1 MIRLRRLALEN
12 AKNTRNGS
20 ITFNDLESGASVTGL
35 YGQNGSGKTTVIT
48 ALQILKT
55 LMEGLPLGNEGIE
68 FISNEADHAHITAVF
83 DMEEGQATYEATLE
97 QSEGKDSRVANETLR
112 IATNDAR
119 ERILISHGINHAADD
134 MGYRS
139 WMTSPVV
146 QWKSLRSIGSADD
159 LLFQEETLSWSQG
172 RSFVF
177 SEQTRQIWKRIK
189 DIAKQ
194 QNKPSLSRAKALADN
209 LTPLTELAEKLARYA
224 RDNMRI
230 VTTRNGSSV
239 SFDYAPISSDGRRT
253 NMLDIS
259 HPVRVRSAYRRQVER
274 MVHQADQVMPALVP
288 GLHIQCSTKD
298 VTLEDGSEGVELFLH
313 SRRNGALIPLW
324 AESEGIRRIMGVL
337 GLLLRMFNEPD
348 VLVAVDE
355 LDSGIFEIL
364 LGDLLDVL
372 ATRGVGQLIFTA
384 HNLRVLETFTP
395 ASIVF
400 STADPSNRF
409 VAAKA
414 RESNNLRSMYIRAVS
429 MGGENMVMAD
439 RVKQSDIALAF
450 YQAGTNNTK
459 DNIDAR

>member
-1 MIRLRRLALEN
+1 M
-12 AKNTRNGS
+12 
-20 ITFNDLESGASVTGL
+20 ESGASVTGL

-134 MGYRS
+134 TGYRS

-209 LTPLTELAEKLARYA
+209 LTPPWQNSPRNWLDTR
-224 RDNMRI
+224 
-230 VTTRNGSSV
+230 VTTCV
-239 SFDYAPISSDGRRT
+239 S
-253 NMLDIS
+253 
-259 HPVRVRSAYRRQVER
+259 
-274 MVHQADQVMPALVP
+274 
-288 GLHIQCSTKD
+288 
-298 VTLEDGSEGVELFLH
+298 
-313 SRRNGALIPLW
+313 
-324 AESEGIRRIMGVL
+324 
-337 GLLLRMFNEPD
+337 
-348 VLVAVDE
+348 
-355 LDSGIFEIL
+355 
-364 LGDLLDVL
+364 
-372 ATRGVGQLIFTA
+372 
-384 HNLRVLETFTP
+384 
-395 ASIVF
+395 
-400 STADPSNRF
+400 
-409 VAAKA
+409 
-414 RESNNLRSMYIRAVS
+414 
-429 MGGENMVMAD
+429 
-439 RVKQSDIALAF
+439 
-450 YQAGTNNTK
+450 
-459 DNIDAR
+459 